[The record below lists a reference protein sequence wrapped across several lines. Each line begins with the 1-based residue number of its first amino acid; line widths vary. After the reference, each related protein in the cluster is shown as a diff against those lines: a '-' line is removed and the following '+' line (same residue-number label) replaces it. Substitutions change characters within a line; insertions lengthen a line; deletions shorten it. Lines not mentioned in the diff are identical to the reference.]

1 MTARNVAI
9 FYMLVISLVHGVTYT
24 IAKDVMNGYVQP
36 SGFILIRIIGAGIL
50 FWLMGYTVPK
60 EKIDHSDIPRLILA
74 GLFGASL
81 NMLFFYKGLNLTT
94 PISASVIMVN
104 APILV
109 MFLSAILL
117 REKLVLRKVIGIVIG
132 VTGAGVLIIMSKKAG
147 QLGTNP
153 GLGNFYVF
161 LNAFFYGLYLI
172 IVKKLMHKYNPFTL
186 IKWMYLVGFFCLLP
200 YGWEEALAIQWS
212 TMPLSIALKV
222 AFIILFTTFLNYS
235 LVLKSIKVLSPT
247 TVSVF
252 IYLQPLLATVF
263 SISVG
268 KDSLDWTKIV
278 SAILIFT
285 GVYLVSFGTK
295 KAA

>member
-1 MTARNVAI
+1 
-9 FYMLVISLVHGVTYT
+9 MLVISLVHGVTYT

-60 EKIDHSDIPRLILA
+60 EKIDRSDIPRLVLA

-200 YGWEEALAIQWS
+200 FGWEEALMVQWS

-252 IYLQPLLATVF
+252 IYLQPLLATIF

-268 KDSLDWTKIV
+268 KDSLDWIKIV